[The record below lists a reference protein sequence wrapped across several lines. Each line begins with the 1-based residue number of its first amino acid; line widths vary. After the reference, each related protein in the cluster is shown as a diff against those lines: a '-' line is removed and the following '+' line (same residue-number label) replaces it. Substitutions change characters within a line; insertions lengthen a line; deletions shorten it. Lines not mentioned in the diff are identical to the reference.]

1 MQKRILLIIIGLLI
15 VAVVMSRYFR
25 APSVGLAY
33 RSRSAPELLT
43 SGKSQWVQY
52 WNELDIAAVR
62 SEYQPY
68 SVMEMREMWDDKLL
82 TKHDGSEGFKH
93 VMEQADAVYPVDTY
107 LARMLKLGRPFV
119 DFSDYEDALLYHRL
133 WLYSTRLYWYSL
145 STAEKS
151 ASLQRHGL
159 PTDTTWA
166 VYEEVLLKTDVV
178 YGINFWRS
186 KALDPSID
194 QRSLGH
200 STHNLKVRETCASQT
215 TIPKR
220 LTYVVSTGAA
230 KPAQS

>member
-1 MQKRILLIIIGLLI
+1 MKKQIFLIIIALFI
-15 VAVVMSRYFR
+15 VAAVVSFY
-25 APSVGLAY
+25 L
-33 RSRSAPELLT
+33 SAMQLNVTDSSHSTPELRT
-43 SGKSQWVQY
+43 VGKFQLVKH

-68 SVMEMREMWDDKLL
+68 SVMEMREMWGDKLL
-82 TKHDGSEGFKH
+82 TKHDGSEGFKY
-93 VMEQADAVYPVDTY
+93 VIEQANAVYPVDMY

-151 ASLQRHGL
+151 VSLQQRGL
-159 PTDTTWA
+159 PPDTTWA

-186 KALDPSID
+186 KALDPYID
-194 QRSLGH
+194 QRSLDK
-200 STHNLKVRETCASQT
+200 TE
-215 TIPKR
+215 
-220 LTYVVSTGAA
+220 
-230 KPAQS
+230 

>member
-43 SGKSQWVQY
+43 SGKSQWVQH

-82 TKHDGSEGFKH
+82 MKHDGSEGFKH
-93 VMEQADAVYPVDTY
+93 VMEQTNTVYPVDTY

-151 ASLQRHGL
+151 ASLQQRGL
-159 PTDTTWA
+159 PPDATWA

-186 KALDPSID
+186 KALNPSID
-194 QRSLGH
+194 QRSADK
-200 STHNLKVRETCASQT
+200 TQ
-215 TIPKR
+215 
-220 LTYVVSTGAA
+220 
-230 KPAQS
+230 

>member
-1 MQKRILLIIIGLLI
+1 
-15 VAVVMSRYFR
+15 MSRYFR

-68 SVMEMREMWDDKLL
+68 SVMEMREMWGDKLL
-82 TKHDGSEGFKH
+82 TKHGGSEGFKH

-159 PTDTTWA
+159 PPDATWA

-215 TIPKR
+215 TTIPKR

-230 KPAQS
+230 KPAQF

>member
-1 MQKRILLIIIGLLI
+1 MKNRILLIIIGLFI
-15 VAVVMSRYFR
+15 VAVVVFLYLPASPAGF
-25 APSVGLAY
+25 AY
-33 RSRSAPELLT
+33 RSRNVPELLT
-43 SGKSQWVQY
+43 LGNTQWVQH

-82 TKHDGSEGFKH
+82 MKHDGSEGFKH
-93 VMEQADAVYPVDTY
+93 VMEQTNTVYPVDTY

-119 DFSDYEDALLYHRL
+119 DFSDYEDALLYHRF

-151 ASLQRHGL
+151 ASLQRNGL
-159 PTDTTWA
+159 PTGGTWA

-186 KALDPSID
+186 KALDPYIKVTNQMGETPKSLD
-194 QRSLGH
+194 QRTLDK
-200 STHNLKVRETCASQT
+200 TE
-215 TIPKR
+215 
-220 LTYVVSTGAA
+220 
-230 KPAQS
+230 